1 MSKLLSYL
9 KDRYGNSQVLINA
22 YMKKFVLLPK
32 IKNNDDIKGLR
43 NLYDHVESSIRNL
56 QTLKVDTLSGK
67 KNWA

>member
-43 NLYDHVESSIRNL
+43 NLYDHVESSVRNL
-56 QTLKVDTLSGK
+56 QTLKVVTLSGK
-67 KNWA
+67 KNRA